1 MTPPTELPTALLAH
15 ARGPHC
21 LQATTLIID
30 AIKHAT
36 GHR

>member
-1 MTPPTELPTALLAH
+1 MTPPTELPTSLRAH
-15 ARGPHC
+15 ARGLHC
-21 LQATTLIID
+21 LQTAARIID